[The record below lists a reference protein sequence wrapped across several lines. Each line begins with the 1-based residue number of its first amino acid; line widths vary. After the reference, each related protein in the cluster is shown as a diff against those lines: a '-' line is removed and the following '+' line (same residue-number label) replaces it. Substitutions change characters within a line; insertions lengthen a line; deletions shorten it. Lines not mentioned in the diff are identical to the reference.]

1 MDKYVQA
8 ARLRIRELEAASK
21 MSKRELRRARKTIKT
36 YELLAVLN
44 DGRLPVKDAT
54 ATGTLGSTFT
64 HTQHVQP
71 APPPQVGSL
80 RTECPQGT
88 GRYEGT
94 WYRAPHTRTARMSVV
109 QGTTGHGH
117 GVRVRLSGKHDAARE
132 GVSQTAADTSDA
144 LKQTASGSKGLFA
157 GLHSA

>member
-44 DGRLPVKDAT
+44 DGRLPAKDAT
-54 ATGTLGSTFT
+54 ATGTLGSTFIQ
-64 HTQHVQP
+64 TQPAQP

-80 RTECPQGT
+80 RRECPQGRVW
-88 GRYEGT
+88 GHRVLGSAHEGS
-94 WYRAPHTRTARMSVV
+94 RHMFQERGP
-109 QGTTGHGH
+109 
-117 GVRVRLSGKHDAARE
+117 
-132 GVSQTAADTSDA
+132 
-144 LKQTASGSKGLFA
+144 
-157 GLHSA
+157 